1 MKIAN
6 FFYTNGNTS
15 WHHKFTTICVAPP
28 LSLGVVSVDVKNHYI
43 VIVYWLFKGAQELG
57 LASILE
63 QFVAC
68 YSYWLCERDPP
79 SNLLLIIF
87 FPDFAPIYTKT
98 LLAMRN
104 DPFMSSHESTP
115 GHNWPTILDGGH
127 CKAPKSYRPGPGYKA
142 TRNSFGASVFH
153 VLRMCTGVRKLQLT
167 LAGAC
172 RLEVILPYSVC
183 LITGTHSYF
192 LANLGLRC

>member
-15 WHHKFTTICVAPP
+15 WHHKFATICVAPP
-28 LSLGVVSVDVKNHYI
+28 LPLGVVSVDVKNHYI
-43 VIVYWLFKGAQELG
+43 AIVYWLFKGAQELG

-79 SNLLLIIF
+79 SNLLLILF
-87 FPDFAPIYTKT
+87 FPDFARIYTKT

-127 CKAPKSYRPGPGYKA
+127 CKAPQSYRPGPGYKA
-142 TRNSFGASVFH
+142 TRTF
-153 VLRMCTGVRKLQLT
+153 LRSQCVPCSQNVYWCEEAATYTCWRMPPQGNTSLLCLSDNWYAFIFLGKP
-167 LAGAC
+167 
-172 RLEVILPYSVC
+172 RL
-183 LITGTHSYF
+183 
-192 LANLGLRC
+192 